1 MNKVA
6 LIGRITKEIELRY
19 REETAIAR
27 FTLAVDRNKEE
38 TDFIPCVAFKKVAE
52 TLHKYCD
59 KGCRIAVEGRIQT
72 GSYEKNGAK
81 IYTTDVIVERQ
92 EIIDFR
98 EKKKA
103 SEDKED
109 DFVKVSEMELPFN

>member
-1 MNKVA
+1 MNRVA

-19 REETAIAR
+19 RDETAIAR

-72 GSYEKNGAK
+72 GSYEKNGTK
-81 IYTTDVIVERQ
+81 IYTIDVIVERQ
-92 EIIDFR
+92 DILDF
-98 EKKKA
+98 KKKEET
-103 SEDKED
+103 SEVSKDG
-109 DFVKVSEMELPFN
+109 FMKVSEMELPFN